1 MFAKEQP
8 DLNWE
13 CEEAR
18 EKIFDIIRF
27 WNEKGVDG
35 YRVDAISYLDK
46 GLDGR
51 ADFQETMGT
60 VACANLEGTHRYIR
74 EMAGGQDFSV
84 ITINRGR
91 YLFMAMMAC
100 TEGICQNPGLLSSY
114 LAGNTL
120 CLSGGRTGYDKCTV

>member
-1 MFAKEQP
+1 LFAKEQP

-51 ADFQETMGT
+51 VDFQETMGT

-100 TEGICQNPGLLSSY
+100 T
-114 LAGNTL
+114 
-120 CLSGGRTGYDKCTV
+120 GRNLPKSWPVIFIPCREHPLFIRGKNWV